1 MKFGAEIHFDFVA
14 GPWPVS
20 ACFCKM
26 RFCPGAITAP
36 YLLVIMRFC
45 RSYSLLLY
53 NTMVTST
60 LLAFPQIHSGFEL
73 ILLIEKHVVE
83 PAPCD
88 WTSPTCRVALH
99 MAIITNFTIPFVWTS
114 TVHCRLIAEIF
125 LTPTEQPTTVLLAI
139 QLWPWTS
146 LRGGIVGGYA
156 VSNSLFR
163 YVASS
168 TAHCHGARR
177 KDFNRYRM
185 TTAMTDCVS
194 FRPATLRCRSV
205 MSRALPIVL
214 LSAMPARTLLHVL
227 LILLNGV
234 IAVCS

>member
-1 MKFGAEIHFDFVA
+1 MKFGAEIHTDFVA

-26 RFCPGAITAP
+26 RFCSGAITAL

-45 RSYSLLLY
+45 LSYSLLHN
-53 NTMVTST
+53 NTMLTST

-73 ILLIEKHVVE
+73 ILLIDKHAVE

-88 WTSPTCRVALH
+88 WASPTCRVALH
-99 MAIITNFTIPFVWTS
+99 MSFTIRFSISFVWTF
-114 TVHCRLIAEIF
+114 TVHCRFIADIF
-125 LTPTEQPTTVLLAI
+125 LTPTEQPTMVLLAI
-139 QLWPWTS
+139 QLWSWTS
-146 LRGGIVGGYA
+146 LRGGIDGGHA

-168 TAHCHGARR
+168 SAHCHGARR

-194 FRPATLRCRSV
+194 FRSATLRCRSV
-205 MSRALPIVL
+205 MFRALPIVL
-214 LSAMPARTLLHVL
+214 LSACLRDALLHVL

>member
-1 MKFGAEIHFDFVA
+1 MVNDILRKKPIESLSTWKEMKKSPKWGVFIKWIFSWQDSIISKHYQSIFIFV
-14 GPWPVS
+14 
-20 ACFCKM
+20 CHTK
-26 RFCPGAITAP
+26 I
-36 YLLVIMRFC
+36 
-45 RSYSLLLY
+45 
-53 NTMVTST
+53 
-60 LLAFPQIHSGFEL
+60 EL
-73 ILLIEKHVVE
+73 ISLIVKHTVE

-88 WTSPTCRVALH
+88 WDRPTCRVALH
-99 MAIITNFTIPFVWTS
+99 TANITNFTIPFVWTS
-114 TVHCRLIAEIF
+114 TVHCRFIADIF

-146 LRGGIVGGYA
+146 LRGGIVGGHA

-168 TAHCHGARR
+168 SAHCHGARR

-194 FRPATLRCRSV
+194 FRSATLRCRSV

-214 LSAMPARTLLHVL
+214 LSAIPARTLLHVL